1 MKLALAVIRK
11 KRSVVIFWVA
21 LVALLLMFLCVA
33 TTLLVQ
39 EQLLADPTNR
49 NKKSSSSP
57 HYFPQFLFVEEGEV
71 TTSAPIFI
79 TQSEDDDIPAI
90 NFEASMLGNQSSAA
104 AAFPV
109 IDAIHN
115 AKARELFKN
124 VDSSS
129 FLWPCRIDSRSPT
142 KPPSWCR
149 DIVSGTASVAP
160 SPKSGEASA
169 AAPPPVY
176 PTSIGGYRH
185 PFGTCKDLNRRVSLS
200 AYNETFMFGNT
211 ADPAADNVTRFW
223 PQLPDARTAPGA
235 SEHERCHFVMAR
247 MLAIVATVLKQY
259 NMTNWFISHATLLG
273 AARHGGFIPWDVDI
287 DIAMPRS
294 HLIFLRKRWRR
305 EFPRDMF
312 LQTEKT
318 DSAFHMWNGKERAI
332 RIKDRYSNFP
342 GMRFSV
348 QKGHKKFRQ
357 KKYHLGAHVDVIP
370 LEKRGGKMKILH
382 SYFEIDD
389 IYPLGTVCFENM
401 ELPAPRNIA
410 AFLTSIYG
418 DQYMKPPSNATFGG
432 PTVLPCLAT
441 QRMRGS
447 PWSLSWDAD
456 HSSNASAGAAA
467 TPPVRWPREDPDK
480 GSFLSDYKTP
490 HRLYYN
496 SKW

>member
-1 MKLALAVIRK
+1 MMKLALAVIRK

-200 AYNETFMFGNT
+200 AYNETFMLGNT

-235 SEHERCHFVMAR
+235 SEHERCHFVMA
-247 MLAIVATVLKQY
+247 
-259 NMTNWFISHATLLG
+259 
-273 AARHGGFIPWDVDI
+273 
-287 DIAMPRS
+287 RS

-418 DQYMKPPSNATFGG
+418 DQYMKPPSNASFGG

>member
-1 MKLALAVIRK
+1 MRC
-11 KRSVVIFWVA
+11 A
-21 LVALLLMFLCVA
+21 LVLLRAKGRPLIVFWGVLVV
-33 TTLLVQ
+33 TLTILFGSTIHFVLQ
-39 EQLLADPTNR
+39 EQRVAEPTSLQR
-49 NKKSSSSP
+49 SSP
-57 HYFPQFLFVEEGEV
+57 PYHSLVVEEGQAKSSVDAAQRGE
-71 TTSAPIFI
+71 
-79 TQSEDDDIPAI
+79 DDIPI
-90 NFEASMLGNQSSAA
+90 EADVSTTVGNQSSAA
-104 AAFPV
+104 TLPA
-109 IDAIHN
+109 IGAIHF
-115 AKARELFKN
+115 AKARDLFQQ

-129 FLWPCRIDSRSPT
+129 FLWPCRFFSTTHSKAP
-142 KPPSWCR
+142 KWCR
-149 DIVSGTASVAP
+149 DIVSGVVAP
-160 SPKSGEASA
+160 QASPA
-169 AAPPPVY
+169 ADEVPVY
-176 PTSIGGYRH
+176 PTSISAYRH
-185 PFGTCKDLNRRVSLS
+185 PFGTCKDRNHRVPLS
-200 AYNETFMFGNT
+200 IYNDSFTFGNT

-223 PQLPDARTAPGA
+223 PHFPDARTAPGA

-273 AARHGGFIPWDVDI
+273 AVRHGGFIPWDVDI

-382 SYFEIDD
+382 SYFEMDD
-389 IYPLGTVCFENM
+389 VYPLGTVCFENM
-401 ELPAPRNIA
+401 ELPAPRNIT
-410 AFLTSIYG
+410 AFLASIYG
-418 DQYMKPPSNATFGG
+418 EKYMTPPSNASFGG

-456 HSSNASAGAAA
+456 HSSPNAS
-467 TPPVRWPREDPDK
+467 TPPTRWPRDDPDR
-480 GSFLSDYKTP
+480 GTFLSDYKTP

-496 SKW
+496 SRW